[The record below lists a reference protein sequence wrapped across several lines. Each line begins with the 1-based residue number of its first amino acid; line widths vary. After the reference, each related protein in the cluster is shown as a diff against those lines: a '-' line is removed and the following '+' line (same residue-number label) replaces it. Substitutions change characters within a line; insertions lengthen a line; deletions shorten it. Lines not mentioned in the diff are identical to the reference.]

1 MMPKASAEKEAYWRS
16 VVRRQE
22 RSGLSVRQFCREEQL
37 SEASFY
43 GWKRKIASRDRHA
56 GIGSERKGRKRS
68 RAQTVT
74 KPGEKAAVFV
84 PVRLKA
90 AASGVLEIVHPR
102 GHVVRVPAV
111 FDEDFLRQVLRVLDG
126 QRGA

>member
-1 MMPKASAEKEAYWRS
+1 MPQASAEKEAYWRS

-22 RSGLSVRQFCREEQL
+22 RSRLSVRQFCREQQL

-56 GIGSERKGRKRS
+56 GIRSERKGRKRS
-68 RAQTVT
+68 QAQTVT
-74 KPGEKAAVFV
+74 KPSENTAVFV
-84 PVRLKA
+84 PVRLNA

-111 FDEDFLRQVLRVLDG
+111 FDKNNLQQVLHVLDG
-126 QRGA
+126 QPEA